1 MEYSDKFFFRSVCD
15 FHKRQHDRHF
25 GQHADSRCEGGLL
38 RSIGK
43 ENVLSMIILD
53 NTSATDEIPSDAQGR
68 FIDSS
73 GTVFQ
78 GYYLNDSQ
86 IDWEAQ
92 I

>member
-1 MEYSDKFFFRSVCD
+1 MKS
-15 FHKRQHDRHF
+15 
-25 GQHADSRCEGGLL
+25 
-38 RSIGK
+38 
-43 ENVLSMIILD
+43 
-53 NTSATDEIPSDAQGR
+53 PSDAQGR

-78 GYYLNDSQ
+78 DYYLNDSQ